1 MPKLTKQEIIELYK
15 IPNSMT
21 PMEIW
26 RRSDYF
32 NSISTIKKY
41 ISEAIDSGEITDEDI
56 EAFRKREVTE
66 GQKKEKRQAELK
78 ALVLKK
84 ILMAKSRGQ
93 IVQEIRDETGIE
105 TNTAEV
111 GKLIKNLIAER
122 KISQEEYE
130 KILIRIR
137 QEATRKTVLKNQGR
151 KRKKEEGLEL

>member
-84 ILMAKSRGQ
+84 ILMAKTRGQ

>member
-84 ILMAKSRGQ
+84 ILMAQSRGQ

>member
-84 ILMAKSRGQ
+84 NLMAKTRGQ

-111 GKLIKNLIAER
+111 GKLIKNLIEER